1 MVGMKVEKGR
11 GQRVGEMNDHSKV
24 AFYGR
29 WGRTSVQFFS
39 PPLLKILAKGTVT
52 SVLLNRYEQEEEKKC
67 SCPHRPVN
75 NLNVTTRLVQ
85 TSHRC
90 RYSKVRAIA
99 EGEGQPF

>member
-1 MVGMKVEKGR
+1 MEKGR

-39 PPLLKILAKGTVT
+39 PPLLKILAKGAVT

-75 NLNVTTRLVQ
+75 NLDVTSRLF
-85 TSHRC
+85 TDAGAPG
-90 RYSKVRAIA
+90 KEPTA
-99 EGEGQPF
+99 EGEGQPI